1 MTATSKVEEFIRQNA
16 RKEILRFST
25 CGSIDDGKSTLIGR
39 LLHDSKNVYE
49 DHLAAIKDTSRKR
62 NFEEEIDFSLLTD
75 GLKAEREQGITIDVA
90 YRYFSTPRRTF
101 IIADTPGHEQY
112 TRNMATGASTA
123 NLAVLLIDARNGV
136 VTQTKRHSFIV
147 SLLGVPHLVIAV
159 NKMDLVDYSQEVFE
173 RIKADYEEFARKLD
187 VKDVRFVPISALKGD
202 NVVHRSTRMP
212 WYDGQSLLELLE
224 TIYIGSDHNLVDLRF
239 PVQYVIRPSMDFRGY
254 AGTVASGII
263 RRGDEVMIL
272 PSGTVSRVARIVT
285 YDGELEEAFP
295 PMSVTITLEDERDV
309 SRGDMIVHRHNL
321 PRVERHFEAMLV
333 WMDTTPMDL
342 NRPYFIKHTTRT
354 TRVRI
359 DEVRYRVDV
368 NTLKRQPAQPLA
380 LNEIGRV
387 VFTSVAPLMFDAYQR
402 NRATGGFILID
413 PETNATAA
421 AGMIIEREPS
431 EALPTNILR
440 GAALAS
446 LTRHESLVPRELRSQ
461 RFGHAPATLWITGL
475 VGSRKTAIAYALEK
489 RLFDLGAIALVLDGE
504 NMRLGISKDLDFSA
518 AGRAEHLRRAA
529 EIARLLNDAGI
540 IVICAFTSPSADI
553 RRQVAQI
560 VGTERF
566 FEIYAKAPL
575 AWCEEHDSTG
585 LYVKARRGEL
595 PHFAGI
601 NAPYEP
607 PENPALVLDI
617 PALTVDAAVEQ
628 LLQLLRQR
636 GIFTRSH
643 TSP

>member
-1 MTATSKVEEFIRQNA
+1 MTAASKVEEFIRQNA
-16 RKEILRFST
+16 RKDILRFST

-39 LLHDSKNVYE
+39 LLHDSKCVYE
-49 DHLAAIKDTSRKR
+49 DHLAAIKATSRKR

-159 NKMDLVDYSQEVFE
+159 NKMDLVGYSQEVFE
-173 RIKADYEEFARKLD
+173 RIKSDYEEFARKLD

-254 AGTVASGII
+254 AGTIASGII

-272 PSGTVSRVARIVT
+272 PSGTTSRVARIVT

-333 WMDTTPMDL
+333 WMDPTPMDL

-368 NTLKRQPAQPLA
+368 NSLKRQPPQPLA

-402 NRATGGFILID
+402 NRTTGGFILID

-440 GAALAS
+440 GAALTS
-446 LTRHESLVPRELRSQ
+446 LTRHESLVSRELRSH

-489 RLFDLGAIALVLDGE
+489 RLFDLGAIAVVLDGE
-504 NMRLGISKDLDFSA
+504 NIRLGISKDLDFSA

-529 EIARLLNDAGI
+529 EIARLLNDAGM
-540 IVICAFTSPSADI
+540 IVICAFTSPSADV
-553 RRQVAQI
+553 RRQVAHI
-560 VGTERF
+560 VGPERF
-566 FEIYAKAPL
+566 YEIYAKAPL
-575 AWCEEHDSTG
+575 AWCEEHDTTG
-585 LYVKARRGEL
+585 LYAKARRGEL

-607 PENPALVLDI
+607 PDNPALVLNV
-617 PALTVDAAVEQ
+617 PALTVDEAVEQ
-628 LLQLLRQR
+628 LLELLRQR

-643 TSP
+643 S